1 MWLAAPALAAAS
13 ACVLVPTA
21 GLRCAP
27 GVLLPRV
34 QLPVLPP
41 ALFLRPP
48 ALPTRAT
55 LAVPQRLPGRLLTS
69 APRVWGMR
77 LH

>member
-1 MWLAAPALAAAS
+1 
-13 ACVLVPTA
+13 
-21 GLRCAP
+21 
-27 GVLLPRV
+27 VLLPRV